1 MGEARPWARPGPTPN
16 AQRPFTPTPFCVT
29 IWSPAARIGHAA
41 TLVPDRSPALSIVIP
56 TNNERDRLAKVVDVT
71 CDVFARAG
79 VPGEL
84 VIVDDNSPDG
94 TGAIADSL
102 KERYP
107 VQVVHRPGKL
117 GLGTAV
123 IDGFNAATAPVMGV
137 MDGDLSHPPDL
148 LPAMLAALD
157 ATGSDFVIGSRY
169 VPGGGTEH
177 WSFGREFLSRLA
189 CVLARV
195 VVPVHDATSGF
206 FLVRREVVA
215 GVQIGHGGF
224 KVCLELLVRGH
235 STAVVEVPYVFRGR
249 ELGESKM
256 NVIEATGYLQQLYDL
271 WRFRRHGG
279 RRQRHTVLTAA
290 ALERLTRQPQGEASV
305 DQPSPPR

>member
-1 MGEARPWARPGPTPN
+1 VP
-16 AQRPFTPTPFCVT
+16 QRP
-29 IWSPAARIGHAA
+29 
-41 TLVPDRSPALSIVIP
+41 PALSIVIP
-56 TNNERDRLAKVVDVT
+56 TYNERDRLADVVDFT
-71 CDVFARAG
+71 CGVFERAG
-79 VPGEL
+79 LAGEL

-102 KERYP
+102 KDRYP

-123 IDGFNAATAPVMGV
+123 IDGFAVAAATVVGV
-137 MDGDLSHPPDL
+137 MDGDMSHPPEL
-148 LPAMLAALD
+148 LPAMFAALD
-157 ATGSDFVIGSRY
+157 ATDSDFVIGSRY

-189 CVLARV
+189 CVLART

-206 FLVRREVVA
+206 FLVRREVVS

-235 STAVVEVPYVFRGR
+235 SRAVVEVPYVFRGR
-249 ELGESKM
+249 ELGQSKM
-256 NVIEATGYLQQLYDL
+256 NVIEATGYLRQLYDL
-271 WRFRRHGG
+271 WQVRRRSG
-279 RRQRHTVLTAA
+279 RRQRYTVLGVA
-290 ALERLTRQPQGEASV
+290 ALERLGAGTSHQAPTTDRLT
-305 DQPSPPR
+305 D